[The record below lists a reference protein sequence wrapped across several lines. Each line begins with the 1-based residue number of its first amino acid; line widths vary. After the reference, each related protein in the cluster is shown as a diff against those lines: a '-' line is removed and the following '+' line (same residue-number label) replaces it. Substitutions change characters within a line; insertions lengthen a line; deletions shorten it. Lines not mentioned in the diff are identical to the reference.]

1 MGEGGEAGVAHVVVQ
16 GVVSDQAGVVVL
28 RPCEKMTGIMLDF
41 FQNWHEIYRVGHGN
55 QSDTRLSVL
64 LSELC

>member
-28 RPCEKMTGIMLDF
+28 RPCKK
-41 FQNWHEIYRVGHGN
+41 
-55 QSDTRLSVL
+55 
-64 LSELC
+64 